1 MRVLTRECEV
11 VSGEGA
17 YESVREWVVR
27 VLTRECEGVSGE
39 GANECEG
46 VGGEGAYKSVIY

>member
-17 YESVREWVVR
+17 YKSVREWVVR

-46 VGGEGAYKSVIY
+46 VGGEGAYKRV

>member
-1 MRVLTRECEV
+1 MG
-11 VSGEGA
+11 GEGA

-27 VLTRECEGVSGE
+27 VLTRECEEVSGE

>member
-1 MRVLTRECEV
+1 MG
-11 VSGEGA
+11 GEGA

-39 GANECEG
+39 GAKDGYVERKWEEG
-46 VGGEGAYKSVIY
+46 RER